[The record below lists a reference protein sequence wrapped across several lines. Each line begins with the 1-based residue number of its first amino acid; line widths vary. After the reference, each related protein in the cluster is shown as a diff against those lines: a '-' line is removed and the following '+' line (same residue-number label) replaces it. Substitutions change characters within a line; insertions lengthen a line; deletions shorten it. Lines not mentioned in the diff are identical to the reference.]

1 MTWNKEIFACIL
13 RDRNNNNRPK
23 FVFFLV
29 CVCFLFTSF
38 THSERAAKT
47 TSRKNKK
54 QQEVVLTSS
63 RRTSPNIS
71 AWSFLLL
78 LHSGTSQ
85 PPRRSGRTRS
95 YSSCIGVRFSIGRNN
110 TRQPILMILRWSV
123 SRGGGIG
130 RMKEERMKNVLFS
143 HSILCS
149 GSTKKN

>member
-71 AWSFLLL
+71 AWSFHL
-78 LHSGTSQ
+78 LHSRTSQ